1 MKLSFN
7 LLRPI
12 IFFFCG
18 LGYLPLQS
26 ADVDMSRETAS
37 IEQVEEKLEKE
48 NQEMQKSDDQ
58 DINQTKSL
66 Y

>member
-26 ADVDMSRETAS
+26 ADVDMDRETAS
-37 IEQVEEKLEKE
+37 IAQKKNVETDS
-48 NQEMQKSDDQ
+48 NQDTEAHNAQQM
-58 DINQTKSL
+58 N
-66 Y
+66 